1 MIMNYSCTALD
12 VQSQILIY
20 GSTLALRGRF
30 FQMRW
35 VVTFQMHG
43 AHILHMQRQQQQQQ
57 QRRCGLYGTKANS
70 QRRCHSYTFFMISR
84 YQSSDFPQLSLA
96 AICSLWYAKSLTT
109 AFSTYSTRLP
119 AWNRNSGDS
128 ERMYEPRKRSERFSR
143 LLNSYMFQMRPE
155 TSARLLFEN
164 LTEGSWYCSSVFLKL
179 H

>member
-1 MIMNYSCTALD
+1 MIVNYSCTALD

-20 GSTLALRGRF
+20 GSTLALRSRF

-43 AHILHMQRQQQQQQ
+43 AHILHMQRQQQC
-57 QRRCGLYGTKANS
+57 RYGLYGTKANS

-109 AFSTYSTRLP
+109 AFSTYSTELLVLP

-128 ERMYEPRKRSERFSR
+128 ERMYEPRKQSERFSR
-143 LLNSYMFQMRPE
+143 LLKSYMFQMRPE
-155 TSARLLFEN
+155 TSAWLLFEN

>member
-1 MIMNYSCTALD
+1 MIMIYSCTALD

-35 VVTFQMHG
+35 VMTFQMHG
-43 AHILHMQRQQQQQQ
+43 AHILHMQRQQQ
-57 QRRCGLYGTKANS
+57 RRYGLYGTKANS

-109 AFSTYSTRLP
+109 AFSTYSTELLVLP

-128 ERMYEPRKRSERFSR
+128 ERMYEPRKQSERFSR
-143 LLNSYMFQMRPE
+143 LLKSYMFQMRPE
-155 TSARLLFEN
+155 TSPRFLGILVLF
-164 LTEGSWYCSSVFLKL
+164 
-179 H
+179 